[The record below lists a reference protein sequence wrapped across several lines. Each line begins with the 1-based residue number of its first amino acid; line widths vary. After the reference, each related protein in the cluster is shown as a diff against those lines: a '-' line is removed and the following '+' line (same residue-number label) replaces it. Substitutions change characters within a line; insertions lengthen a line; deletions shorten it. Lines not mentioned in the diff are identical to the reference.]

1 MMLGLIILII
11 VAFYYFNSANH
22 ERRFNLNQQMP
33 AQTPLDI
40 LKERFARGEIDREEY
55 LERKQVLSGQIQ
67 SISLTKE

>member
-1 MMLGLIILII
+1 MMFGLIILII
-11 VAFYYFNSANH
+11 AAFYYFNSANH
-22 ERRFNLNQQMP
+22 ERRFSLNNQMS

-40 LKERFARGEIDREEY
+40 LNERFARGEIDREEY